1 MFSQTKFKEMIKIGI
16 DFSLTSPAICV
27 YKNSEYKF
35 ISFFNDGG
43 KDWEKSKSKSYRYH
57 NELKDIIEI
66 IPYTRKIDGDDYR
79 NEQKT
84 KMIDALMITNIIID
98 KLKTI
103 IDDDVII
110 GLEGFSY
117 GSISSSTLDLAMYN
131 SFMRMKLIENFGS
144 EVLNII
150 SPTEGK
156 KMLFGKGNAK
166 KEDMIQAFINNRLED
181 GELMASAFWKY
192 CKKNG
197 VDFKQPKP
205 IDDLV
210 DAYGILKSI

>member
-1 MFSQTKFKEMIKIGI
+1 MIKIGI

-27 YKNSEYKF
+27 YKNDEYSF
-35 ISFFNDGG
+35 ISFFNDSG
-43 KDWEKSKSKSYRYH
+43 KDWKKSKSKSYKYH
-57 NELKDIIEI
+57 QDLCEIIDV
-66 IPYTRKIDGDDYR
+66 IPYTRRIDNSDYR

-84 KMIDALMITNIIID
+84 KMEDALLIVNLIID
-98 KLKTI
+98 KLKSI

-131 SFMRMKLIENFGS
+131 SFLRMKLIENFGS
-144 EVLNII
+144 DCLNII

-156 KMLFGKGNAK
+156 KILFGKGNAK
-166 KEDMIQAFINNRLED
+166 KDDMIQSFIDNRLNDDLLINNI
-181 GELMASAFWKY
+181 FWKY
-192 CKKNG
+192 CRKNG

>member
-1 MFSQTKFKEMIKIGI
+1 MMKIGI

-27 YKNSEYKF
+27 YKNGEYRF

-43 KDWEKSKSKSYRYH
+43 KDWKKSKSKTYRYH
-57 NELKDIIEI
+57 NELCDIIEV
-66 IPYTRKIDGDDYR
+66 IPYTRRIDDGSYR
-79 NEQKT
+79 TEQKT
-84 KMIDALMITNIIID
+84 KMADALMIVNLIIE
-98 KLKTI
+98 KLETI

-131 SFMRMKLIENFGS
+131 SFLRMKLIEKFGS
-144 EVLNII
+144 DCLNII

-166 KEDMIQAFINNRLED
+166 KEDMIQAFIDNRLED
-181 GELMASAFWKY
+181 EVLMVNAFWRY
-192 CKKNG
+192 CKENG
-197 VDFKQPKP
+197 IDFKQPKP

>member
-1 MFSQTKFKEMIKIGI
+1 MIKIGI

-27 YKNSEYKF
+27 YKNDKYTF
-35 ISFFNDGG
+35 ISFFNDCG
-43 KDWEKSKSKSYRYH
+43 KDWKHSKSKNYRYH
-57 NELKDIIEI
+57 KDLCEIIDV
-66 IPYTRKIDGDDYR
+66 IPYTRKIDDSIYR
-79 NEQKT
+79 NEQRT
-84 KMIDALMITNIIID
+84 KMDDAIMIANIIIE

-103 IDDDVII
+103 IDDEVVI

-131 SFMRMKLIENFGS
+131 SFLRMKLIENFGS
-144 EVLNII
+144 DCLNII

-166 KEDMIQAFINNRLED
+166 KDDMIQSFIDNRLGD
-181 GELMASAFWKY
+181 DILTTCVFWQY
-192 CKKNG
+192 CKTNG

-210 DAYGILKSI
+210 DAYAILKSI

>member
-1 MFSQTKFKEMIKIGI
+1 MIKVGI

-27 YKNSEYKF
+27 YKNGEYSF
-35 ISFFNDGG
+35 ISFFNDSG
-43 KDWEKSKSKSYRYH
+43 KDWKKSKSKSYRYH
-57 NELKDIIEI
+57 NELHNIIEV
-66 IPYTRKIDGDDYR
+66 IPYTRNIDDSNYR

-84 KMIDALMITNIIID
+84 KMADAMMIVNLIVE
-98 KLKTI
+98 KLKSI

-131 SFMRMKLIENFGS
+131 SFLRMKLIENFGS
-144 EVLNII
+144 DILNII

-156 KMLFGKGNAK
+156 KMLFGKGTAK
-166 KEDMIQAFINNRLED
+166 KEDMIQSFIDNKLKDEILINN
-181 GELMASAFWKY
+181 AFWKY
-192 CKKNG
+192 CSING

>member
-1 MFSQTKFKEMIKIGI
+1 MIKIGI

-27 YKNSEYKF
+27 YKNGEYSF

-43 KDWEKSKSKSYRYH
+43 KDWKKSKSKYYRYH
-57 NELKDIIEI
+57 KELSDIIDV
-66 IPYTRKIDGDDYR
+66 IPYTRKIDDSNYR
-79 NEQKT
+79 IEQKT
-84 KMIDALMITNIIID
+84 KMADALMIVNIIIE

-131 SFMRMKLIENFGS
+131 SFLRMKLIENFGS
-144 EVLNII
+144 DVLNII

-156 KMLFGKGNAK
+156 KMLFGKGNAN
-166 KEDMIQAFINNRLED
+166 KEDMIQAFIDNRLKDNEI
-181 GELMASAFWKY
+181 MANTFWKY
-192 CKKNG
+192 CKDNG

-210 DAYGILKSI
+210 DAYGILKCI

>member
-1 MFSQTKFKEMIKIGI
+1 MIKVGI

-27 YKNSEYKF
+27 YKNGEYLF

-43 KDWEKSKSKSYRYH
+43 KDWRKSKSKSYRYH
-57 NELKDIIEI
+57 NELCDIIDI
-66 IPYTRKIDGDDYR
+66 IPYTRKIDDSNYR
-79 NEQKT
+79 NEQKS
-84 KMIDALMITNIIID
+84 KMSDALMIVNLIID
-98 KLKTI
+98 KLKLI

-131 SFMRMKLIENFGS
+131 SFLRMKLIEIFGS
-144 EVLNII
+144 DVLNII

-166 KEDMIQAFINNRLED
+166 KEDMIQSFMDNRLED
-181 GELMASAFWKY
+181 DVLINNAFWKY
-192 CKKNG
+192 CKENG

-210 DAYGILKSI
+210 DAYGILKCI

>member
-1 MFSQTKFKEMIKIGI
+1 MIKIGI

-27 YKNSEYKF
+27 YKNNNYYF
-35 ISFFNDGG
+35 ISFFNDSG
-43 KDWEKSKSKSYRYH
+43 KDWKKSKSKTYRYH
-57 NELKDIIEI
+57 NELCDIIEV
-66 IPYTRKIDGDDYR
+66 IPYTRRIDDGSYR
-79 NEQKT
+79 TEQKT
-84 KMIDALMITNIIID
+84 KMSDALMIVNLIIE
-98 KLKTI
+98 KLETI

-131 SFMRMKLIENFGS
+131 SFLRMKLIEKFGS
-144 EVLNII
+144 DCLNIF

-166 KEDMIQAFINNRLED
+166 KEDMIQAFIDNRLED
-181 GELMASAFWKY
+181 EVLMANAFWRY
-192 CKKNG
+192 CKENG
-197 VDFKQPKP
+197 IDFKQPKP

-210 DAYGILKSI
+210 DAYGILKSV

>member
-1 MFSQTKFKEMIKIGI
+1 MIKIGI

-27 YKNSEYKF
+27 YKNGEYSF

-43 KDWEKSKSKSYRYH
+43 KDWKKSKSKSYKYH
-57 NELKDIIEI
+57 NDLCEIIDV
-66 IPYTRKIDGDDYR
+66 IPYTRKIDSSNYR

-84 KMIDALMITNIIID
+84 KMSDALMIVNIIIN
-98 KLKTI
+98 KLKLI

-131 SFMRMKLIENFGS
+131 SFLRMKLIENFGS
-144 EVLNII
+144 DCLHII

-156 KMLFGKGNAK
+156 KVLFGKGNAK
-166 KEDMIQAFINNRLED
+166 KDDMIKSFIENRLCDDDLTNNE
-181 GELMASAFWKY
+181 FWKY
-192 CKKNG
+192 CNKNDI
-197 VDFKQPKP
+197 DFKQPKP

-210 DAYGILKSI
+210 DSYGILKSI

>member
-1 MFSQTKFKEMIKIGI
+1 MIKIGI
-16 DFSLTSPAICV
+16 DFSLTSPAVCV
-27 YKNSEYKF
+27 YKNGEYFF

-43 KDWEKSKSKSYRYH
+43 KDWRKSKSKSYRYH
-57 NELKDIIEI
+57 NELKDIIEV
-66 IPYTRKIDGDDYR
+66 IPYTRNIDDSNYR

-84 KMIDALMITNIIID
+84 KMADALMIVNLIIEKIKTFID
-98 KLKTI
+98 G
-103 IDDDVII
+103 DVII

-131 SFMRMKLIENFGS
+131 SFLRMKLIENFGS
-144 EVLNII
+144 DVLNIV

-156 KMLFGKGNAK
+156 KVLFGKGNAK
-166 KEDMIQAFINNRLED
+166 KDDMIQSFIDNRLKDDILE
-181 GELMASAFWKY
+181 SNAFWKY
-192 CKKNG
+192 CKENG

>member
-1 MFSQTKFKEMIKIGI
+1 MIKIGI

-27 YKNSEYKF
+27 YKNGEYSF

-43 KDWEKSKSKSYRYH
+43 KDWRKSKSKSYRYH
-57 NELKDIIEI
+57 NELCDIIDI
-66 IPYTRKIDGDDYR
+66 IPYTRKIDDSNYR

-84 KMIDALMITNIIID
+84 KMSDALMIVNLIID
-98 KLKTI
+98 KLKSV

-131 SFMRMKLIENFGS
+131 SFLRMKLIENFGS
-144 EVLNII
+144 DVLNII

-166 KEDMIQAFINNRLED
+166 KEDMIQAFIDNRLED
-181 GELMASAFWKY
+181 DVLMENTLWKY
-192 CKKNG
+192 CKEKSI
-197 VDFKQPKP
+197 DFKQPKP

-210 DAYGILKSI
+210 DAYGILKCI

>member
-1 MFSQTKFKEMIKIGI
+1 MIKIGI

-27 YKNSEYKF
+27 YKNGLYSF

-43 KDWEKSKSKSYRYH
+43 KDWKKSKSKTYKYH
-57 NELKDIIEI
+57 NELYGIIDV
-66 IPYTRKIDGDDYR
+66 IPYTRKIDDSNYR
-79 NEQKT
+79 SEQKT
-84 KMIDALMITNIIID
+84 KMSDALMIVNLIID
-98 KLKTI
+98 KLKSI
-103 IDDDVII
+103 IDDEVII

-131 SFMRMKLIENFGS
+131 SFLRMKLIENFGS
-144 EVLNII
+144 DVLNII

-166 KEDMIQAFINNRLED
+166 KEDMIQSFIDNRLED
-181 GELMASAFWKY
+181 DILIKNDLWKY
-192 CKKNG
+192 CKENG

-210 DAYGILKSI
+210 DAYGILKCI

>member
-1 MFSQTKFKEMIKIGI
+1 MIKIGI

-27 YKNSEYKF
+27 YKNNIYSF
-35 ISFFNDGG
+35 ISFFNDSG
-43 KDWEKSKSKSYRYH
+43 KDWKKSKSKTYKYH
-57 NELKDIIEI
+57 NELYGIIDV
-66 IPYTRKIDGDDYR
+66 IPYTRKIDDSNYR
-79 NEQKT
+79 SEQKT
-84 KMIDALMITNIIID
+84 KMSDALMIVNLIID
-98 KLKTI
+98 KLKSI
-103 IDDDVII
+103 IDDEVII

-131 SFMRMKLIENFGS
+131 SFLRMKLIENFGS
-144 EVLNII
+144 DVLNII

-166 KEDMIQAFINNRLED
+166 KEDMIQSFIDNRLED
-181 GELMASAFWKY
+181 DILIKNDLWKY
-192 CKKNG
+192 CKENG

-210 DAYGILKSI
+210 DAYGILKCI

>member
-1 MFSQTKFKEMIKIGI
+1 MIKIGI

-27 YKNSEYKF
+27 YKNNIYSF
-35 ISFFNDGG
+35 ISFFNDSG
-43 KDWEKSKSKSYRYH
+43 KDWKKSKSKTYRYH
-57 NELKDIIEI
+57 NELCDIIDV
-66 IPYTRKIDGDDYR
+66 IPYTRKIDDSNYR

-84 KMIDALMITNIIID
+84 KMSDALMIVNLIID

-103 IDDDVII
+103 IDDEVII

-131 SFMRMKLIENFGS
+131 SFLRMKLIENFGS
-144 EVLNII
+144 DVLNII

-166 KEDMIQAFINNRLED
+166 KEDMIQSFIDNRLED
-181 GELMASAFWKY
+181 NILKENDFWKY
-192 CKKNG
+192 CKENG

-210 DAYGILKSI
+210 DAYGILKCV

>member
-1 MFSQTKFKEMIKIGI
+1 MIKIGI

-27 YKNSEYKF
+27 YKNESYSF

-43 KDWEKSKSKSYRYH
+43 KDWKKSKSKNYRYH
-57 NELKDIIEI
+57 NDLFDIIDI
-66 IPYTRKIDGDDYR
+66 IPYTRKIDDSNYR

-84 KMIDALMITNIIID
+84 KMSDALMIVNLIID
-98 KLKTI
+98 KLKSI

-131 SFMRMKLIENFGS
+131 SFLRMKLIENFGS
-144 EVLNII
+144 DVLNII

-166 KEDMIQAFINNRLED
+166 KDDMIQAFIDNKLNDDVLLENV
-181 GELMASAFWKY
+181 FWKY
-192 CKKNG
+192 CKDNG

-210 DAYGILKSI
+210 DAYGILKCI

>member
-1 MFSQTKFKEMIKIGI
+1 MIKIGI

-27 YKNSEYKF
+27 YKNGEYIF

-43 KDWEKSKSKSYRYH
+43 KDWKHSKSKLYKYH
-57 NELKDIIEI
+57 NDLCDIIDV
-66 IPYTRKIDGDDYR
+66 IPYTRKIDDSIYR

-84 KMIDALMITNIIID
+84 KMADAMMISNLIID
-98 KLKTI
+98 KLKSI

-131 SFMRMKLIENFGS
+131 SFLRMKLIENFGS
-144 EVLNII
+144 DCLNII

-156 KMLFGKGNAK
+156 KVLFGKGNAK
-166 KEDMIQAFINNRLED
+166 KENMIQAFIDNRLED
-181 GELMASAFWKY
+181 DILVKNDLWIY
-192 CKKNG
+192 CKTNDI
-197 VDFKQPKP
+197 DFKQPKP

>member
-1 MFSQTKFKEMIKIGI
+1 MIKIGI

-27 YKNSEYKF
+27 YKNELYSF

-43 KDWEKSKSKSYRYH
+43 KDWKKSKSKTYKYH
-57 NELKDIIEI
+57 NELYGIIDV
-66 IPYTRKIDGDDYR
+66 IPYTRKIDDSNYR
-79 NEQKT
+79 SEQKT
-84 KMIDALMITNIIID
+84 KMSDALMIVNLIID
-98 KLKTI
+98 KLKSI
-103 IDDDVII
+103 IDDEVII

-131 SFMRMKLIENFGS
+131 SFLRMKLIENFGS
-144 EVLNII
+144 DVLNII

-166 KEDMIQAFINNRLED
+166 KEDMIQSFIDNRLED
-181 GELMASAFWKY
+181 DILIKNDLWKY
-192 CKKNG
+192 CKENG

-210 DAYGILKSI
+210 DAYGILKCI

>member
-1 MFSQTKFKEMIKIGI
+1 MIKVGI

-27 YKNSEYKF
+27 YKNGEYDF

-43 KDWEKSKSKSYRYH
+43 KDWKKSKSKSFKYH
-57 NELKDIIEI
+57 NDLCGIIDV
-66 IPYTRKIDGDDYR
+66 IPYTRRIDDGIYR
-79 NEQKT
+79 NEQRT
-84 KMIDALMITNIIID
+84 KMADALMIANLIIE
-98 KLKTI
+98 KLKMI
-103 IDDDVII
+103 VDDEVII

-131 SFMRMKLIENFGS
+131 SFLRMKLIETFGS
-144 EVLNII
+144 DCLNII

-166 KEDMIQAFINNRLED
+166 KEDLIQAVIDNSRNDDILTNN
-181 GELMASAFWKY
+181 AFWQY
-192 CKKNG
+192 CKNNG

-210 DAYGILKSI
+210 DAFGILKSI

>member
-1 MFSQTKFKEMIKIGI
+1 MIKVGI

-27 YKNSEYKF
+27 YKNNEYIF
-35 ISFFNDGG
+35 ISFFNDNG
-43 KDWEKSKSKSYRYH
+43 KNWRISKSKSYKYH
-57 NELKDIIEI
+57 NELFDIIDI
-66 IPYTRKIDGDDYR
+66 IPYTRNIDNSNYR

-84 KMIDALMITNIIID
+84 KMMDAIIITNLIIE

-131 SFMRMKLIENFGS
+131 SFLRMKLIENFGCN
-144 EVLNII
+144 VLHII

-156 KMLFGKGNAK
+156 KILFGKGNAK
-166 KEDMIQAFINNRLED
+166 KEDMIQAFIDNRLED
-181 GELMASAFWKY
+181 DVLIKNDLWKY
-192 CKKNG
+192 CKTNNI
-197 VDFKQPKP
+197 DFKQPKP

>member
-1 MFSQTKFKEMIKIGI
+1 MIKVGI

-27 YKNSEYKF
+27 YKNGEYSF
-35 ISFFNDGG
+35 ISFFADSG
-43 KDWEKSKSKSYRYH
+43 KDWKHSKSKAYRYH
-57 NELKDIIEI
+57 NDLCNIIEV
-66 IPYTRKIDGDDYR
+66 IPYTRKIDDSNYR
-79 NEQKT
+79 SEQKT
-84 KMIDALMITNIIID
+84 KMADALMISNLIIE
-98 KLKTI
+98 KLKSI
-103 IDDDVII
+103 IDDEVII

-131 SFMRMKLIENFGS
+131 SFLRMKLIENFGS
-144 EVLNII
+144 DCLNII

-166 KEDMIQAFINNRLED
+166 KDDMIQAFIGNRLED
-181 GELMASAFWKY
+181 DLLIKNPLWQY
-192 CKKNG
+192 CKING

>member
-1 MFSQTKFKEMIKIGI
+1 MIKVGI

-27 YKNSEYKF
+27 YKNGEYNF

-43 KDWEKSKSKSYRYH
+43 KDWKKSKSKSYKYH
-57 NELKDIIEI
+57 NDLCGIIDV
-66 IPYTRKIDGDDYR
+66 IPYTRRIDDDCYR

-84 KMIDALMITNIIID
+84 KMADALHIVSLIIE
-98 KLKTI
+98 KLKSI
-103 IDDDVII
+103 IDDEVII

-131 SFMRMKLIENFGS
+131 SFLRMKLIENFGS
-144 EVLNII
+144 DCLNII

-156 KMLFGKGNAK
+156 KILFGKGNAK
-166 KEDMIQAFINNRLED
+166 KDDMIQAFIDNRLCDEILVD
-181 GELMASAFWKY
+181 NTFWQY
-192 CKKNG
+192 CKENG

-210 DAYGILKSI
+210 DAYAILNSI

>member
-1 MFSQTKFKEMIKIGI
+1 MIKIGI

-27 YKNSEYKF
+27 YKNGEYNF
-35 ISFFNDGG
+35 ISFFSDGG
-43 KDWEKSKSKSYRYH
+43 KDWKKSKSKTYRYH
-57 NELKDIIEI
+57 NDLCEIIDV
-66 IPYTRKIDGDDYR
+66 IPYTRKIDDSNYR
-79 NEQKT
+79 YEQKT
-84 KMIDALMITNIIID
+84 KMADALMISNLIID
-98 KLKTI
+98 KLKAI

-131 SFMRMKLIENFGS
+131 SFLRMKLIENFGS
-144 EVLNII
+144 DCLNII

-166 KEDMIQAFINNRLED
+166 KEDMIQAFIDNRLND
-181 GELMASAFWKY
+181 DVLAKSVFWKY
-192 CKKNG
+192 CKSND

>member
-1 MFSQTKFKEMIKIGI
+1 MIKIGI

-27 YKNSEYKF
+27 YKNGEYHF

-43 KDWEKSKSKSYRYH
+43 KDWKRSKSKMYKYH
-57 NELKDIIEI
+57 NELSDIIEV
-66 IPYTRKIDGDDYR
+66 IPYTRKIDDSNYR

-84 KMIDALMITNIIID
+84 KMADALMIVNLIID

-103 IDDDVII
+103 IDDEVVI

-131 SFMRMKLIENFGS
+131 SFLRMKLIENFGS
-144 EVLNII
+144 DVLNIV

-166 KEDMIQAFINNRLED
+166 KEDMIQAFIDNRLED
-181 GELMASAFWKY
+181 DTLTVNALWKY
-192 CKKNG
+192 CKDSG

>member
-1 MFSQTKFKEMIKIGI
+1 MIKVGI
-16 DFSLTSPAICV
+16 DFSLTSPSICV
-27 YKNSEYKF
+27 YKNGEYQF

-43 KDWEKSKSKSYRYH
+43 KDWKKSKSKSYRYH
-57 NELKDIIEI
+57 NELCDIIEI
-66 IPYTRKIDGDDYR
+66 IPYTRKIDDSNYR

-84 KMIDALMITNIIID
+84 KMADALMIVNLIIE
-98 KLKTI
+98 KLKVI
-103 IDDDVII
+103 VDDEVII

-131 SFMRMKLIENFGS
+131 SFLRMKLIENFGADS
-144 EVLNII
+144 VNII

-166 KEDMIQAFINNRLED
+166 KDDMIQAFIDNRLKD
-181 GELMASAFWKY
+181 DILLKNVFWQY
-192 CKKNG
+192 CKENDI
-197 VDFKQPKP
+197 DFKQPKP

>member
-1 MFSQTKFKEMIKIGI
+1 MIKIGI

-27 YKNSEYKF
+27 YKNNNYYF
-35 ISFFNDGG
+35 ISFFNDSG
-43 KDWEKSKSKSYRYH
+43 KDWKKSKSKTYRYH
-57 NELKDIIEI
+57 NELCDIIEV
-66 IPYTRKIDGDDYR
+66 IPYTRRIDDGSYR
-79 NEQKT
+79 TEQKT
-84 KMIDALMITNIIID
+84 KMSDALMIVNLIIE
-98 KLKTI
+98 KLETI

-131 SFMRMKLIENFGS
+131 SFLRMKLIEKFGS
-144 EVLNII
+144 DCLNII

-166 KEDMIQAFINNRLED
+166 KEDMIQAFIDNRLED
-181 GELMASAFWKY
+181 EVLMANAFWRY
-192 CKKNG
+192 CKENG
-197 VDFKQPKP
+197 IDFKQPKP

-210 DAYGILKSI
+210 DAYGILKSV

>member
-1 MFSQTKFKEMIKIGI
+1 MIKIGI

-27 YKNSEYKF
+27 YKNNEYLF

-43 KDWEKSKSKSYRYH
+43 KNWKKSKSKSYRYH
-57 NELKDIIEI
+57 NELCDVIDI
-66 IPYTRKIDGDDYR
+66 IPYTRKIDDSNYR

-84 KMIDALMITNIIID
+84 KMADALMIVNLIID

-131 SFMRMKLIENFGS
+131 SFLRMKLIEFFGS
-144 EVLNII
+144 DVLNII

-166 KEDMIQAFINNRLED
+166 KEDMIQAFIDNRLED
-181 GELMASAFWKY
+181 DVLIENTLWKY
-192 CKKNG
+192 CKEKSI
-197 VDFKQPKP
+197 DFKQPKP

-210 DAYGILKSI
+210 DAYGILKCI

>member
-1 MFSQTKFKEMIKIGI
+1 MIKIGI

-27 YKNSEYKF
+27 YKNDSYSF
-35 ISFFNDGG
+35 ISFFNDNG
-43 KDWEKSKSKSYRYH
+43 KDWKKSKSKLYKYH
-57 NELKDIIEI
+57 NELCDIIDV
-66 IPYTRKIDGDDYR
+66 IPYTRKIDDSNYR

-84 KMIDALMITNIIID
+84 KMADALMIVNLIIE

-103 IDDDVII
+103 IDEDVII

-131 SFMRMKLIENFGS
+131 SFLRMKLIENFGS
-144 EVLNII
+144 NVLNII

-166 KEDMIQAFINNRLED
+166 KEDMIQSFIDNKLNDDVLINNI
-181 GELMASAFWKY
+181 FWKY
-192 CKKNG
+192 CKEND

-210 DAYGILKSI
+210 DAYGILKCI

>member
-1 MFSQTKFKEMIKIGI
+1 MIKIGI

-27 YKNSEYKF
+27 YKNEVYSF

-43 KDWEKSKSKSYRYH
+43 KDWKKSKSKTYRYH
-57 NELKDIIEI
+57 NELCEIIDV
-66 IPYTRKIDGDDYR
+66 IPYTRNIDDSNYR

-84 KMIDALMITNIIID
+84 KMADALMIVNLIIE

-131 SFMRMKLIENFGS
+131 SFLRMKLIENFGS
-144 EVLNII
+144 DVLNII

-156 KMLFGKGNAK
+156 KKLFGKGNAN
-166 KEDMIQAFINNRLED
+166 KEEMIQAFIDNRLKDDAIME
-181 GELMASAFWKY
+181 SAFWKY
-192 CKKNG
+192 CKENG

>member
-1 MFSQTKFKEMIKIGI
+1 MIKIGI

-27 YKNSEYKF
+27 YKNGEYNF
-35 ISFFNDGG
+35 ISFFNDSG
-43 KDWEKSKSKSYRYH
+43 KDWRKSKSKTYKYH
-57 NELKDIIEI
+57 NELCEIIDV
-66 IPYTRKIDGDDYR
+66 IPYTRKIDDINYR
-79 NEQKT
+79 SEQKS
-84 KMIDALMITNIIID
+84 KMEDALVIANLIID
-98 KLKTI
+98 KLKSI

-131 SFMRMKLIENFGS
+131 SFLRMKLIENFGS
-144 EVLNII
+144 DVLNII

-166 KEDMIQAFINNRLED
+166 KEDMINSFIDNRLED
-181 GELMASAFWKY
+181 DVLVKNYFWKY
-192 CKKNG
+192 CKENG

>member
-1 MFSQTKFKEMIKIGI
+1 MIKIGI

-27 YKNSEYKF
+27 YKNDMYSF

-43 KDWEKSKSKSYRYH
+43 KDWKKSKSKNYRYH
-57 NELKDIIEI
+57 NDLCDIIDI
-66 IPYTRKIDGDDYR
+66 IPYTRKIDDSNYR

-84 KMIDALMITNIIID
+84 KMSDALMIVNIIIE
-98 KLKTI
+98 KLKSI

-131 SFMRMKLIENFGS
+131 SFLRMKLIENFGS
-144 EVLNII
+144 DVLNII

-166 KEDMIQAFINNRLED
+166 KDDMIQAFIDNKLNDDVLLD
-181 GELMASAFWKY
+181 NVFWKY
-192 CKKNG
+192 CNENG

-210 DAYGILKSI
+210 DAYGILKCI

>member
-1 MFSQTKFKEMIKIGI
+1 MIKIGI
-16 DFSLTSPAICV
+16 DFSLTSPAVCV
-27 YKNSEYKF
+27 CKNNEYKF

-43 KDWEKSKSKSYRYH
+43 KDWKKSKSKSYRYH
-57 NELKDIIEI
+57 KDLCDIIEV
-66 IPYTRKIDGDDYR
+66 IPYTREIDSTNYR
-79 NEQKT
+79 IEQKT
-84 KMIDALMITNIIID
+84 KMSDALMIVNLIIE

-131 SFMRMKLIENFGS
+131 SFLRMKLIENFGS
-144 EVLNII
+144 DCLNIV

-166 KEDMIQAFINNRLED
+166 KEDMIQAFIDNRLD
-181 GELMASAFWKY
+181 DNILIDNDLWKY
-192 CKKNG
+192 CKQNG

>member
-1 MFSQTKFKEMIKIGI
+1 MIKIGI
-16 DFSLTSPAICV
+16 DFSLTSPAICI
-27 YKNSEYKF
+27 YKNDEYHF

-43 KDWEKSKSKSYRYH
+43 KDWRKSKSKTYRYH
-57 NELKDIIEI
+57 NELCDIIEV
-66 IPYTRKIDGDDYR
+66 IPYTRYIDDSNYR

-84 KMIDALMITNIIID
+84 KMSDALMIVNLIID
-98 KLKTI
+98 KLKVI
-103 IDDDVII
+103 IDDEVII

-131 SFMRMKLIENFGS
+131 SFLRMKLIENFGS
-144 EVLNII
+144 DVLNIV

-166 KEDMIQAFINNRLED
+166 KEDMIQAFIDNKLGDELLNNNI
-181 GELMASAFWKY
+181 FWRY
-192 CKKNG
+192 CKDNG

>member
-1 MFSQTKFKEMIKIGI
+1 MIKIGI
-16 DFSLTSPAICV
+16 DFSLTSPSICV
-27 YKNSEYKF
+27 YKNGEYSF

-43 KDWEKSKSKSYRYH
+43 KDWKKSKSKSYRYH
-57 NELKDIIEI
+57 KDLCDIIDV
-66 IPYTRKIDGDDYR
+66 IPYTRNIDGSNYR
-79 NEQKT
+79 SEQKT
-84 KMIDALMITNIIID
+84 KMSDALMIANIIIE
-98 KLKTI
+98 KLKSI
-103 IDDDVII
+103 IDSDVVI

-131 SFMRMKLIENFGS
+131 SFLRMKLIENFGS
-144 EVLNII
+144 DCLHII

-166 KEDMIQAFINNRLED
+166 KEDMIQAFIDNRLED
-181 GELMASAFWKY
+181 VDLINNDFWKY
-192 CKKNG
+192 CSKNG

-210 DAYGILKSI
+210 DSYGILKSI

>member
-1 MFSQTKFKEMIKIGI
+1 MIKVGI

-27 YKNSEYKF
+27 YKNGKYNF

-43 KDWEKSKSKSYRYH
+43 KDWVHSKSKVYRYH
-57 NELKDIIEI
+57 NELNGIIDV
-66 IPYTRKIDGDDYR
+66 IPYTRKIDDSNYR

-84 KMIDALMITNIIID
+84 KMADALMIVNLIIE
-98 KLKTI
+98 KLKSI
-103 IDDDVII
+103 IDDEVII

-131 SFMRMKLIENFGS
+131 SFLRMKLIENFGS
-144 EVLNII
+144 DCLNII

-156 KMLFGKGNAK
+156 KILFGKGNAK
-166 KEDMIQAFINNRLED
+166 KEDMIQSFIDNRLED
-181 GELMASAFWKY
+181 DELMVNAFWQY
-192 CKKNG
+192 CKIND

-210 DAYGILKSI
+210 DAYGILRSI

>member
-1 MFSQTKFKEMIKIGI
+1 MIKIGI

-27 YKNSEYKF
+27 YKNNEYKF

-43 KDWEKSKSKSYRYH
+43 KDWKKSKSKLYRYH
-57 NELKDIIEI
+57 KDLCDIIEV
-66 IPYTRKIDGDDYR
+66 IPYTREIDSTNYR
-79 NEQKT
+79 IEQKT
-84 KMIDALMITNIIID
+84 KMSDALMIVNLIIE

-131 SFMRMKLIENFGS
+131 SFLRMKLIENFGS
-144 EVLNII
+144 DCLNIV

-156 KMLFGKGNAK
+156 KILFGKGNAK
-166 KEDMIQAFINNRLED
+166 KEDMIQAFIDNRLD
-181 GELMASAFWKY
+181 DNILIDSELWKY
-192 CKKNG
+192 CNNG

>member
-1 MFSQTKFKEMIKIGI
+1 MIKIGI

-27 YKNSEYKF
+27 YKNGEYNF
-35 ISFFNDGG
+35 ISFFNDDG
-43 KDWEKSKSKSYRYH
+43 KDWKKSKSKTYRYH
-57 NELKDIIEI
+57 NELCDIIEV
-66 IPYTRKIDGDDYR
+66 IPYTRRIDDCSYR
-79 NEQKT
+79 TEQKT
-84 KMIDALMITNIIID
+84 KMSDALMVVNIIIE
-98 KLKTI
+98 KLKSV
-103 IDDDVII
+103 IDDEVII

-131 SFMRMKLIENFGS
+131 SFLRMKLIENFGTDC
-144 EVLNII
+144 LNII

-166 KEDMIQAFINNRLED
+166 KEDMIQAFIDNRLDDEV
-181 GELMASAFWKY
+181 LMENAFWRY
-192 CKKNG
+192 CKDNG